1 MTAQLICGEL
11 RRSGDEVADRALRLA
26 GGLARFGVED
36 GDVIAVM
43 LRNGPAFIDAIQS
56 CQTAG
61 CYYCPINWHFK
72 ADEVAYLLNDSAAKV
87 LIVEADLL
95 ASLDDAVPAGVAVLV
110 VESSLFG

>member
-43 LRNGPAFIDAIQS
+43 LRNGRRLSMPFR
-56 CQTAG
+56 
-61 CYYCPINWHFK
+61 
-72 ADEVAYLLNDSAAKV
+72 AAR
-87 LIVEADLL
+87 
-95 ASLDDAVPAGVAVLV
+95 SLV
-110 VESSLFG
+110 VSTARLTGTSRLMRWRIC